1 MSELPIV
8 GFEVVE
14 RSYRLSAPFKTALRQ
29 LDSVT
34 SIAVRLAAADGTE
47 GWGEAVPT
55 ARITGET
62 RGSILA
68 ALEELRGQ
76 VLGRDAADLLDT
88 ARAVQQGLVGNP
100 SAKAAVDV
108 ALHDLVA
115 RSVGWS
121 ISRLLGTAASSV
133 PTDMTIGAGDLEEM
147 LSASTRAL
155 ADGFGLLKLKVGL
168 RGAADGRLVRDLASA
183 LPEPTIMRLDAN
195 QGWTPRQAVR
205 VLEELDRA
213 GIPIDLVEQPVPAGD
228 LRGLAFVT
236 ARSPYPVL
244 ADESARDAH
253 DVDRIAELAAADAV
267 NVKLMKCGGLLP
279 AREMAAVARAAGLGV
294 YVGVMMESGLG
305 VRAAAAFAAAE
316 GDPVVHDLDAAAWL
330 ADGPQAGLSYERGRL
345 CWQVGGREPKLGE
358 PADGR
363 RDPRSS
369 SRRD

>member
-1 MSELPIV
+1 MGELSIDR
-8 GFEVVE
+8 FEVVE
-14 RSYRLSAPFKTALRQ
+14 RSYPLTAPFRTALRQ
-29 LDSVT
+29 VDTVE
-34 SIAVRLAAADGTE
+34 SIAVRLVVADGPE

-68 ALEELRGQ
+68 ALQELKDH
-76 VLGRDAADLLDT
+76 VVGRDAADLLGT
-88 ARAVQQGLVGNP
+88 ARAVQRALVGNP

-121 ISRLLGTAASSV
+121 IGRLLGTAATSV
-133 PTDMTIGAGDLEEM
+133 PTDMTIAAGDLEQM
-147 LSASTRAL
+147 LSACTRAL
-155 ADGFGLLKLKVGL
+155 SDGFELLKLKVGL
-168 RGAADGRLVRDLASA
+168 RGEEDGRLIRDLLGA
-183 LPEPTIMRLDAN
+183 LPESTRVRLDAN
-195 QGWTPRQAVR
+195 QGWTPRQAVA

-213 GIPIDLVEQPVPAGD
+213 GITVDLVEQPVPASD

-236 ARSPYPVL
+236 ARSPYTVL

-253 DVDRIAELAAADAV
+253 DVSRIAELGAADAV
-267 NVKLMKCGGLLP
+267 NIKLMKCGGLLP

-294 YVGVMMESGLG
+294 YVGGMMESNLG

-330 ADGPQAGLSYERGRL
+330 QGGPRAGLYYERGCV
-345 CWQVGGREPKLGE
+345 CWEVSEREPMGE
-358 PADGR
+358 EPEAG
-363 RDPRSS
+363 SEA
-369 SRRD
+369 